1 MLYEL
6 HNLVIF
12 IIIVGE
18 NDSEKLPLFRL
29 LPNKRCKE
37 VLYKKNKD
45 GQLFN
50 PDIEL
55 CGGSLVWR
63 R

>member
-1 MLYEL
+1 MR
-6 HNLVIF
+6 
-12 IIIVGE
+12 IILSLLVGE